1 MPSARSAGTRPR
13 AAAACEGS
21 PTAKNQA
28 TRTTAFF
35 VHCEGRSACSQMTI
49 LFRTRPSP
57 QSRPEPEAEDH
68 LEGFD
73 GDAGGDLGITV
84 AAFGERDRDL
94 DEAEPGHPGA
104 VVRLQLEGIAVRFDL
119 RDADALQRGAAENAE
134 AAGRVPERQ
143 ARDGTDD
150 KTTELRDE
158 AALEG
163 PIHGDAALHV
173 AGTDDEVRVLRGLEQ
188 GG

>member
-13 AAAACEGS
+13 AAAACDGS

-57 QSRPEPEAEDH
+57 QLRPEPEPEDH
-68 LEGFD
+68 LEGLD
-73 GDAGGDLGITV
+73 GDTGGDFGIAA
-84 AAFGERDRDL
+84 AAFGERDGHL

-104 VVRLQLEGIAVRFDL
+104 GARPELE
-119 RDADALQRGAAENAE
+119 
-134 AAGRVPERQ
+134 
-143 ARDGTDD
+143 
-150 KTTELRDE
+150 
-158 AALEG
+158 
-163 PIHGDAALHV
+163 
-173 AGTDDEVRVLRGLEQ
+173 
-188 GG
+188 